1 MQKSLYALLT
11 ITLVFISLIAG
22 VFIGRN
28 SIGAQVTLD
37 PASGNVLDPSSTG
50 SKSEE
55 LGKVNI
61 NTAQIYE
68 LTLLPG
74 IGESKA
80 KAIIA
85 FREEYGRFTRVD
97 DLIYV
102 DGFSYVTIEQLRPY
116 ITVGG

>member
-11 ITLVFISLIAG
+11 ITLVFIALVAG

-28 SIGAQVTLD
+28 TVGTWIT
-37 PASGNVLDPSSTG
+37 LDPSSGNAPSISSTG
-50 SKSEE
+50 QNSEDI
-55 LGKVNI
+55 GKVNI
-61 NTAQIYE
+61 NTAKIHE

-74 IGESKA
+74 IGTA
-80 KAIIA
+80 KAGEIIA
-85 FREEYGRFTRVD
+85 FREEFGNFTCVE

-102 DGFSYVTIEQLRPY
+102 DGFSYLTIEKLRPY